1 MDFSGYQQ
9 HQKID
14 LHQEVFSDVGGLKG
28 NVAIAYDTHIQH
40 AIGGQGDDVLI
51 GNDDGDVLERYA
63 GNNFFLGGKGGDV
76 MTGGPGHNT
85 YVYSDPSASS
95 VQHPDLITDFKTGQ
109 DVIDLSPMLA
119 NHSYSQ
125 LPTLTHIQTVESG
138 LHVQNLLFSEPA
150 GEPTDLGGIVSY
162 TDRYASRYA
171 HQGHW

>member
-1 MDFSGYQQ
+1 M
-9 HQKID
+9 
-14 LHQEVFSDVGGLKG
+14 GGLKG

-109 DVIDLSPMLA
+109 DVIHLSPMLA

-150 GEPTDLGGIVSY
+150 GEPTDLGGIVVTL
-162 TDRYASRYA
+162 TDTHPDMLIKVIGDVNESDIHYMDSVHSTNVA
-171 HQGHW
+171 